1 MTFLLWLLFTALAVG
16 IPPRFIARQLT
27 EGRGQYV
34 EIPGKAVTWGVGSFL
49 LVYLAV
55 TIPWLVIS
63 WTGLIDAPWLI
74 TGLILGT
81 PASAWASK
89 KWYRSFKDGN
99 LMGSGSNRYLP

>member
-16 IPPRFIARQLT
+16 IPPWLIARQLT
-27 EGRGQYV
+27 KGRGKGV

-55 TIPWLVIS
+55 TVPWLVIS
-63 WTGLIDAPWLI
+63 WTGFIDAPWLI

-81 PASAWASK
+81 PASAWVSK

-99 LMGSGSNRYLP
+99 LMGSVSNRYLP

>member
-16 IPPRFIARQLT
+16 IPTAFIARQLT
-27 EGRGQYV
+27 KGRGQGV
-34 EIPGKAVTWGVGSFL
+34 EIPGKAVTWGVASFL
-49 LVYLAV
+49 LVYLAI

-63 WTGLIDAPWLI
+63 WTGFIGAPWLV
-74 TGLILGT
+74 TGLILGI